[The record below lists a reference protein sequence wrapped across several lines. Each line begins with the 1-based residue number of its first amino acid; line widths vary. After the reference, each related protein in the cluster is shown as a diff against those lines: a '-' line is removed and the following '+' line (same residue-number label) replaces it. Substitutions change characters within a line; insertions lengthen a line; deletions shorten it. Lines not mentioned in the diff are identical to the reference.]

1 MSSASG
7 AWCIGAKATH
17 WHPSGPAS
25 PFPPG
30 ETKSRA
36 VTSGKMVPG
45 PKIGFDID
53 DIKAWPDRLLAGEEV
68 VVTEKLHGTFCCVG
82 LRRLE
87 RGAGPE
93 AVASYQ

>member
-1 MSSASG
+1 
-7 AWCIGAKATH
+7 
-17 WHPSGPAS
+17 
-25 PFPPG
+25 
-30 ETKSRA
+30 
-36 VTSGKMVPG
+36 MVPG